1 MKTIKKTI
9 GIAFIL
15 MLSISVYA
23 SSPKWLKGYIVTLDK
38 DTIHGILKYSEY
50 ANGCSCIRFQEIFR
64 GTMGNKLKYNS
75 NQLLGFKRGNEVFEA
90 RQGRNHLVFM
100 RRLANGQV
108 KLFTYSYNVYGV
120 GPPVIGHFTAGPS
133 FTRVDRRSFYYLERQ
148 NGEATTVEHLSSKKE
163 MRKYFND
170 CPEVVQK
177 VDNNIYK
184 NIEQIVEDYNRCI
197 KSNNLI
203 ATEY

>member
-9 GIAFIL
+9 GTAFIL
-15 MLSISVYA
+15 MLLISVYA

-50 ANGCSCIRFQEIFR
+50 ANGCSCVKFQEIFR
-64 GTMGNKLKYNS
+64 GTMGNKLRYNS
-75 NQLLGFKRGNEVFEA
+75 NQLLGFKRGDEVFETK
-90 RQGRNHLVFM
+90 QGRNHPVFM
-100 RRLANGQV
+100 KRLINGQV
-108 KLFTYSYNVYGV
+108 KLFTYSYNVYGA

-133 FTRVDRRSFYYLERQ
+133 FTRVDRRSFYYLERH
-148 NGEATTVEHLSSKKE
+148 NGEATTVKHLSFKKE
-163 MRKYFND
+163 MTEYFKD

-177 VDNNIYK
+177 VDDNEYK
-184 NIEQIVEDYNRCI
+184 NIEQIVEDYNKCI
-197 KSNNLI
+197 QSNNLI